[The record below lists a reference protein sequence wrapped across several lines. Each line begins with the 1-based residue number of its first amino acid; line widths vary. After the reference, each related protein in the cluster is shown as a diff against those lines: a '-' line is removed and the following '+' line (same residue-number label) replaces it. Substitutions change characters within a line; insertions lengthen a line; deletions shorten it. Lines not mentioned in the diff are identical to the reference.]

1 MMTPNWHEPFSPTI
15 LETKVPDKF
24 IKTVNHA
31 SDVVLNDTTKS
42 VKWDFSDSL
51 VGKVHKEIQI
61 PFKEQ
66 EDAEYCSNILK
77 QASLDYLKY
86 MIEKNRAFHWNK
98 LTNNSGVIPSLE
110 NIVLNRSWVVSQY
123 KHEYNPW
130 HTHSGDFSGV
140 IYLKLPEGMEDHFNE
155 ETKDHYPASGLIDFK
170 YGEKHDLRTDTLM
183 MKPEVG
189 MMMVFPSWLNH
200 SVYPFYCDGE
210 RRSMSFN
217 SFMKAGEKRV
227 VGVNT
232 I

>member
-1 MMTPNWHEPFSPTI
+1 MTQIWHEPFSPTI
-15 LETKVPDKF
+15 LQSSVPDKF

-42 VKWDFSDSL
+42 AKWDFSDSL

-61 PFKEQ
+61 PFKEE
-66 EDAEYCSNILK
+66 EDAKYCSNILK

-155 ETKDHYPASGLIDFK
+155 ETK
-170 YGEKHDLRTDTLM
+170 EK
-183 MKPEVG
+183 
-189 MMMVFPSWLNH
+189 
-200 SVYPFYCDGE
+200 
-210 RRSMSFN
+210 
-217 SFMKAGEKRV
+217 
-227 VGVNT
+227 
-232 I
+232 